1 MVGASGRATA
11 CAASV
16 AAVEPTPIFAALVTP
31 RVGGTTHDGRGEQ
44 RRTVPEILREMRA
57 EQDPAGT
64 PHPRPPR
71 GRVGHVPGV
80 LSFRPR

>member
-16 AAVEPTPIFAALVTP
+16 AGVEPTPIFAALVAP
-31 RVGGTTHDGRGEQ
+31 PAAAPADVAADDGHGEQ
-44 RRTVPEILREMRA
+44 RRTVPELLRALRA
-57 EQDPAGT
+57 EQEAA
-64 PHPRPPR
+64 PPI

-80 LSFRPR
+80 LSFRPRG